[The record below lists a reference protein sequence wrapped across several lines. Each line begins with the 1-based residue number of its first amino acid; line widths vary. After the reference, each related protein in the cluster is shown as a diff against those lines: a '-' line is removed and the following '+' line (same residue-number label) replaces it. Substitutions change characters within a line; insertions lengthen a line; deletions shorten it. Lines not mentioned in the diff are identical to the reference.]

1 MPGEMDEILAEFL
14 VESYES
20 LDRLDRDLL
29 ALERDPGSRDV
40 LASIFRTMHTI
51 KGTCGFL
58 GFLKLERIAHA
69 AESLLAGVRDGSL
82 AITPQTAGVLLATG
96 DVLRLIL
103 RQIEVSGIDGDDDHD
118 ALVAELERL
127 RMGPASV
134 DPTTTAEATPKP
146 AAPTRDARPRRPFT
160 DTTVRV
166 DVGLLDRLMTL
177 VGELVLARN
186 HLVELA
192 ADRPDPS
199 LASATQSIDHITA
212 ELQESVMKTRL
223 QPIRT
228 AWSTFP
234 RVVRD
239 LAVALDKR
247 ARIETVGDDT
257 ELDRSIIEAIKDPL
271 THIVRN
277 AVDHGIEEPGAD
289 RGRQARGRCC
299 VRPGLPRGRPG
310 HDRGVR

>member
-1 MPGEMDEILAEFL
+1 MDEIVAEFL

-29 ALERDPGSRDV
+29 ALERDPGSHEV

-69 AESLLAGVRDGSL
+69 AESLLAGVRDGSM

-103 RQIEVSGIDGDDDHD
+103 RQIEVSGTDGDDDHD

-127 RMGPASV
+127 RMAPASV
-134 DPTTTAEATPKP
+134 DPTTTAAEATPQP
-146 AAPTRDARPRRPFT
+146 AAPTRGARSRSAFT

-177 VGELVLARN
+177 VATTSSSLRSTGLILRSRRQPRASTTS
-186 HLVELA
+186 
-192 ADRPDPS
+192 PPS
-199 LASATQSIDHITA
+199 FRKA
-212 ELQESVMKTRL
+212 
-223 QPIRT
+223 
-228 AWSTFP
+228 
-234 RVVRD
+234 
-239 LAVALDKR
+239 
-247 ARIETVGDDT
+247 
-257 ELDRSIIEAIKDPL
+257 
-271 THIVRN
+271 
-277 AVDHGIEEPGAD
+277 
-289 RGRQARGRCC
+289 
-299 VRPGLPRGRPG
+299 
-310 HDRGVR
+310 